1 MVKFGNMKGDL
12 EDMGM
17 LKSIGL
23 ENYKCFE
30 KMIVDGK
37 EGLEI
42 VPLTILCGVNSSGKS
57 SILKSLLVL
66 KQSFEENMVSNSLL
80 LNGKYIDNGTFS
92 EILFNES
99 TEKTFTISNEFQI
112 NNKGKFSKDKTSY
125 RDLCRVYY
133 NTNLHN
139 FLINYSVKITNG
151 GDSLYSN
158 RIQEINIKIITSYS
172 SQKIISNINFTRI
185 NKNVY
190 KILGRNIPDVS
201 GQLDDFDIK
210 RAICYFNGIVLN
222 SVYEEGMS
230 SHTKLFIPAIIS
242 IFSIIKLQYSQ
253 LQYIAPLRETPRRRY
268 IADKEVNNVGVSG
281 ENTPLLLKRIAKNKC
296 YGIFAPL
303 SDDEF
308 NLSDNDIIKNDEYSA
323 FINSWMNYINL
334 GKISLDNRQK
344 DLIKVKIGQQNI
356 ADVGFGVS
364 QVLPILTE
372 GLYLSPNQTL
382 LLEQP
387 EIHLHPKM
395 QMRIADF
402 LLSLCIQNKSII
414 VETHSD
420 HFINRIVRRYME
432 DEKIRSK
439 IKIYFIDKN
448 SNGISNI
455 ESVNIDEVEGAVC
468 SNENFFYQFA
478 NETAKIVDI
487 GYKNLQRRN
496 GEIVD

>member
-1 MVKFGNMKGDL
+1 
-12 EDMGM
+12 
-17 LKSIGL
+17 
-23 ENYKCFE
+23 
-30 KMIVDGK
+30 
-37 EGLEI
+37 
-42 VPLTILCGVNSSGKS
+42 
-57 SILKSLLVL
+57 
-66 KQSFEENMVSNSLL
+66 
-80 LNGKYIDNGTFS
+80 
-92 EILFNES
+92 
-99 TEKTFTISNEFQI
+99 
-112 NNKGKFSKDKTSY
+112 
-125 RDLCRVYY
+125 
-133 NTNLHN
+133 
-139 FLINYSVKITNG
+139 
-151 GDSLYSN
+151 
-158 RIQEINIKIITSYS
+158 
-172 SQKIISNINFTRI
+172 
-185 NKNVY
+185 
-190 KILGRNIPDVS
+190 
-201 GQLDDFDIK
+201 
-210 RAICYFNGIVLN
+210 
-222 SVYEEGMS
+222 MS

-296 YGIFAPL
+296 YGVFAPL

-308 NLSDNDIIKNDEYSA
+308 NLSDINIIKNDEYSS

-334 GKISLDNRQK
+334 GEISLDNRQK
-344 DLIKVKIGQQNI
+344 DLIKVKIGRQNI

-432 DEKIRSK
+432 DEKLRSK

-448 SNGISNI
+448 SSGISKI
-455 ESVNIDEVEGAVC
+455 ESVNVDEVEGAVC

-487 GYKNLQRRN
+487 GYRNLQRRN
-496 GEIVD
+496 GENVD

>member
-1 MVKFGNMKGDL
+1 
-12 EDMGM
+12 M

-30 KMIVDGK
+30 KLTVDGK

-42 VPLTILCGVNSSGKS
+42 APLTILCGVNSSGKS

-66 KQSFEENMVSNSLL
+66 KQSFEENTVSNSLL

-92 EILFNES
+92 EILFNGS
-99 TEKTFTISNEFQI
+99 TEKSFTISNEFQI

-125 RDLCRVYY
+125 RDLCRLYY
-133 NTNLHN
+133 NTNLKN
-139 FLINYSVKITNG
+139 FLVNYSVKIMNG
-151 GDSLYSN
+151 GNSLYSN
-158 RIQEINIKIITSYS
+158 RIKEINIKITAPDYNK
-172 SQKIISNINFTRI
+172 KIISNINFTRI

-201 GQLDDFDIK
+201 GQLDDFDID
-210 RAICYFNGIVLN
+210 RATCYFNGIVLN
-222 SVYEEGMS
+222 SVYQDGMS

-268 IADKEVNNVGVSG
+268 VADKEVNNVGVSG
-281 ENTPLLLKRIAKNKC
+281 ENTPLLLKRIAKNNC
-296 YGIFAPL
+296 YGVFAPL
-303 SDDEF
+303 SDDKF
-308 NLSDNDIIKNDEYSA
+308 NLSDNNIIKNDGYSA

-432 DEKIRSK
+432 DKKIRSK

-448 SNGISNI
+448 SNGVSNI

-468 SNENFFYQFA
+468 NNENFFYQFA

-487 GYKNLQRRN
+487 GYRNLQRRN
-496 GEIVD
+496 GENVN